1 MKGPGVRMSPG
12 QLSTPPAPPPRPQE
26 RGGLWPCPH
35 GLRLVPISAALP
47 QSSPTVPGGGGID
60 TQAPPRALSR
70 PGAPRTPPGTGPS
83 RRGPGHCGD
92 TRAPPRALG
101 PFPTRELKTGP
112 RLGSSLSWARQKG
125 RRYPGAEGPGNAEGP
140 EGRWGPAQHPGERP
154 CAAWLPSQGVRALR
168 GRLPGTQTRQ
178 AEDPRRG
185 PPDPLRRTLGLPL
198 LHTAPVPGTLK
209 AGCRAEGG
217 GTGRGGPD
225 PHVPG
230 LVAGTR
236 TRVTAGHARG
246 SGGDPGPRAK
256 PRPLGRPGPS
266 SPGVTAPGPGPD
278 APDAQ
283 SARLVKSLT
292 T

>member
-1 MKGPGVRMSPG
+1 MTSPR
-12 QLSTPPAPPPRPQE
+12 LSGAARSA
-26 RGGLWPCPH
+26 GGTH
-35 GLRLVPISAALP
+35 GRIPAALAP
-47 QSSPTVPGGGGID
+47 HITERSSETELTPVQARDVISLPHLCRLPPEQPRGAGGGGGGGID

-83 RRGPGHCGD
+83 CQGPGHCGD
-92 TRAPPRALG
+92 TRAPLRALG

-112 RLGSSLSWARQKG
+112 RLGSSLSWARQKR

-140 EGRWGPAQHPGERP
+140 EGRGSLGPAQHPGERP

-168 GRLPGTQTRQ
+168 GRLPATQTRQ

-225 PHVPG
+225 PHVSRC
-230 LVAGTR
+230 LAWSHE
-236 TRVTAGHARG
+236 HARG
-246 SGGDPGPRAK
+246 SPRDT
-256 PRPLGRPGPS
+256 LGEAEETRAWGPS
-266 SPGVTAPGPGPD
+266 PAPSAGP
-278 APDAQ
+278 APPPQA
-283 SARLVKSLT
+283 
-292 T
+292 